1 MSTKMIE
8 ELEIALDHV
17 TDKAREAQAAA
28 EEAHT
33 AAEEAQHL
41 LRAVSILGKQ
51 QKSDI
56 LRHSVTLECGN
67 PTLAWT
73 PQSIDIDA
81 EIELS
86 DGAATTVV
94 TLDGYTVDLDRELDG
109 LQPDSAEVE
118 FSVQHMLEVIVETI
132 VDHTNDDDQI
142 EAAIAAIATELRHIL
157 AS

>member
-8 ELEIALDHV
+8 ELTAALAHL

-28 EEAHT
+28 EDAHT

-41 LRAVSILGKQ
+41 LRAVSILGKGR
-51 QKSDI
+51 KSDI

-67 PTLAWT
+67 PTLSWT

-86 DGAATTVV
+86 DGDVTTVV
-94 TLDGYTVDLDRELDG
+94 TLNRYTVDLDRELDG

-118 FSVQHMLEVIVETI
+118 FSVQHMLEVIGETI
-132 VDHTNDDDQI
+132 VDHANGDEQI
-142 EAAIAAIATELRHIL
+142 EAAIAAITSELRNIL